1 MKEKSLLLQLTGEMP
16 LFKIIDFLVDNKG
29 MDFTKLQISEGA
41 EISRASLFNYWNELE
56 RYNIVKVT
64 RQFGKTKLY
73 TLNSNSMITI
83 RILDLEKAL
92 ISKALEKEQ
101 KKELLVSA

>member
-29 MDFTKLQISEGA
+29 MDYTKTDIAEGA
-41 EISRASLFNYWNELE
+41 GISRTSLFKYWGELE
-56 RYNIVKVT
+56 KHGIVKVT
-64 RQFGKTKLY
+64 RRFGKTKLY
-73 TLNSNSMITI
+73 TLNPKNTVTR

-92 ISKALEKEQ
+92 ISEALDMASKEIV
-101 KKELLVSA
+101 VSAQ